1 MGDSFK
7 ETAHLNTDMEKY
19 SSNYDKIFGKKKKK
33 EEKETKEETEEDK
46 GENEDE

>member
-19 SSNYDKIFGKKKKK
+19 SSNYDKIFGKKK